1 MGGNRGIGRGRSV
14 AEVNVSHI
22 ISIIIIF
29 IIIIIII
36 IININIITIIHHHLS
51 LPIRDDPRLI
61 ARFATGVY
69 SPRIS
74 KLKLGKHDSFGATIH
89 CDWLEILQRAQ
100 RLV

>member
-1 MGGNRGIGRGRSV
+1 MGYYQGKCVIPRSYPHSYSYYY
-14 AEVNVSHI
+14 NHHRYYHISH
-22 ISIIIIF
+22 F
-29 IIIIIII
+29 
-36 IININIITIIHHHLS
+36 
-51 LPIRDDPRLI
+51 RDDPRLI

-100 RLV
+100 QLM